1 MAASLESLPPR
12 MFWADRFSVAAG
24 LLALGSA
31 FLLLGAWAFQF
42 VEYSL
47 VDLPS
52 WVLMGGSL
60 FAVPLHLLAW
70 HALWD
75 AVDGVSVNGS
85 RRFMRRVFRFSLA
98 AFAAGLAI
106 VLILAPFGWLT
117 SMGGFFPYI
126 PFVWAPVVI
135 CHSVIFVHACRLLR
149 AERFPVWLGS
159 GVLFGVAVF
168 GLGMLAFP
176 GLSHRP
182 TWLMAGLTAPGYALV
197 SFGWKRV
204 AFRKPDPAS
213 THGGRCASTL
223 VAD

>member
-1 MAASLESLPPR
+1 

-31 FLLLGAWAFQF
+31 FLLLGAGAFQF
-42 VEYSL
+42 DSRWWVEFPL
-47 VDLPS
+47 

-60 FAVPLHLLAW
+60 FAVPLHLFAW
-70 HALWD
+70 HALGD
-75 AVDGVSVNGS
+75 GVDSVSVNGS
-85 RRFMRRVFRFSLA
+85 RRFMSRVFRFSLA

-126 PFVWAPVVI
+126 SFVWAPVVI

-149 AERFPVWLGS
+149 AGRFPVWLGS
-159 GVLFGVAVF
+159 GLLIGVAVV

-197 SFGWKRV
+197 AFGWRRV
-204 AFRKPDPAS
+204 ATRKPDPAS
-213 THGGRCASTL
+213 IGGRLHASTL
-223 VAD
+223 VAA